1 VDVVYRHPKR
11 VLLGALAV
19 AVGTLILI
27 TAHVGYTE
35 VVDRFQALEPAWLGV
50 ALAGQVAA
58 FAGYALA
65 YRRIVTAFGGP
76 KADTGLLLRLVA
88 SGFGAFAIGG
98 GFALDYRAL
107 RSLEGDER
115 AATMRVLA
123 LGALEYVVLAP
134 AACVVAAVMLIEGA
148 DVLRSVLWPWV
159 VAVPVGFALG
169 FWLAARHERA
179 ADRRT
184 GKLWRM
190 LADAL
195 AGINL
200 IRRMAAEPA
209 RFAPAALGITLY
221 WAGELVSLWAS
232 VRVFGTSLT
241 FGASLI
247 GLATGYALTR
257 RSMPLAGA
265 GVTELLL
272 TLALVW
278 VGLDLATALAAVVI
292 YRLFSFVLPMLPGLW
307 ARREVVHLIDP
318 EGAAE
323 TSRSVRQGMI

>member
-1 VDVVYRHPKR
+1 VDAVHRHPKR

-19 AVGTLILI
+19 AAGTVVLLA
-27 TAHVGYTE
+27 AHIGYSQ
-35 VVDRFQALEPAWLGV
+35 VADRFEAIEPGWLALGLG
-50 ALAGQVAA
+50 GQLAA
-58 FAGYALA
+58 FVGYALA
-65 YRRIVTAFGGP
+65 YGRIVTAFGGP
-76 KADTGLLLRLVA
+76 RVGAGLLVRLVA
-88 SGFGAFAIGG
+88 TGFGAFALGG

-115 AATMRVLA
+115 AATVRVLA
-123 LGALEYVVLAP
+123 LGAIEYVVIAP
-134 AACVVAAVMLIEGA
+134 AACVAAAVMLTEGS
-148 DVLRSVLWPWV
+148 DVLGSVLWPWV
-159 VAVPVGFALG
+159 VAVPAGFALG
-169 FWLAARHERA
+169 FWLAAQHEHVA
-179 ADRRT
+179 ERRT
-184 GKLWRM
+184 GKLLRM

-200 IRRMAAEPA
+200 VRRMASEPL

-232 VRVFGTSLT
+232 VRAFGATLT
-241 FGASLI
+241 FGPLLI

-265 GVTELLL
+265 GITEFLL

-278 VGLDLATALAAVVI
+278 VGLDLATALAAVIV

-307 ARREVVHLIDP
+307 ARREVVRLIDP
-318 EGAAE
+318 AGATE
-323 TSRSVRQGMI
+323 TSRSARQGTI